1 MTNKVSFLLK
11 RKYPLHFLPLLLV
24 GFFLSAGCSKQRE
37 PVAAAS
43 EKPTEFAVSVTVA
56 PVVRGDIKST
66 IRAIGQVKATNQ
78 AKISTKVPGKVETIS
93 CDVGDRVDDGCC
105 LLQLEKVDFVLAVR
119 QAEAARQ
126 MAEANYSKAKLDWE
140 RAQQLFDQ
148 GISSQQQFDLTRSAF
163 EIAEASLAKAKADL
177 DLAKNQLENA
187 DVTTLVGGTVTQKF
201 VDLGERISPGQTL
214 FEVAEISRV
223 EVEVGVTDKRFSET
237 EIGQFATI
245 SVDGYPGREFEGK
258 VERIQPAI
266 DPTTRTFKVT
276 IGIDNPEELLKPGML
291 ARVEITVNHHLDSL
305 IMPKSALL
313 EEEGKFFVVAARD
326 GRAARLEIIPGFQDG
341 ERLEVLSGL
350 VEGDQVVTEGAYGL
364 AHGAAVRVSGG

>member
-1 MTNKVSFLLK
+1 MSNGVSFPLK
-11 RKYPLHFLPLLLV
+11 RKYPLHFFSFLLFGL
-24 GFFLSAGCSKQRE
+24 FLSAGCSKQQE

-43 EKPTEFAVSVTVA
+43 EKPSEFAVSVTVA
-56 PVVRGDIKST
+56 PVIRGNIKST
-66 IRAIGQVKATNQ
+66 IRAVGQVKAINQ
-78 AKISTKVPGKVETIS
+78 AKISTKVPGKVEKIS
-93 CDVGDRVDDGCC
+93 CDVGDRVNDGCC
-105 LLQLEKVDFVLAVR
+105 LLQLEKVDFELAVR
-119 QAEAARQ
+119 QAEAALQ

-148 GISSQQQFDLTRSAF
+148 GISSQQQFDLTKSAF

-177 DLAKNQLENA
+177 DLANNQLVNA

-237 EIGQFATI
+237 QIGQLATI

-276 IGIDNPEELLKPGML
+276 IGVDNPKELLKPGML
-291 ARVEITVNHHLDSL
+291 ARVEITVNHHPDAL

-313 EEEGKFFVVAARD
+313 EEEGKYLVVAVRD
-326 GRAARLEIIPGFQDG
+326 GRAERLEIVPGFQDG